1 MKMPVLDAV
10 QAGMRKRKRAAQF
23 RAGRESLQK
32 KYKFATLAYHDEPN
46 ENLAANAQIAG
57 WLKEG
62 RLEPFEALYAQ
73 SERAD
78 IMLANAT
85 KLHIF
90 QWRQL
95 FEAFDEADG
104 PTCDTLTEPFKR
116 WFEATRTPLAAASYA
131 SALYDAAFAYRGG
144 RCADEVREEQ
154 WARYNERLEAGR
166 DALAATEPAG
176 RQSLPWLWA
185 HYDYGLQDA
194 GNLDEFNARFREAWS
209 RDMSNFLICTS
220 HGVRL
225 LPRWLGHDAR
235 DLEGFAR
242 HAAGMTHDRFG
253 EGMYALIYGQGYHI
267 GSHPI
272 GDTLCDK
279 DRLKRG
285 YEDLCARYP
294 SQSMLNRFA
303 AGMYFARDYSTCAAV
318 FRGMNAIVPDLWD
331 GDTETARIEDALD
344 TFYVVT

>member
-1 MKMPVLDAV
+1 MKIPLVGAM
-10 QAGMRKRKRAAQF
+10 QAEIRRQKRAKQF

-32 KYKFATLAYHDEPN
+32 KYKFATLAYHDEP
-46 ENLAANAQIAG
+46 EQARAAMAEIAG
-57 WLKEG
+57 WLKQG

-73 SERAD
+73 SERDD

-90 QWRQL
+90 LWRRL
-95 FEAFDEADG
+95 FAQFEEADG
-104 PTCDTLTEPFKR
+104 ATCDRLTTPFR
-116 WFEATRTPLAAASYA
+116 TWFETTRTPLAAASYA
-131 SALYDAAFAYRGG
+131 GALYKAGFAYRGTRG
-144 RCADEVREEQ
+144 ADQVREEQ
-154 WARYNERLEAGR
+154 WARYNERLEIGR
-166 DALAATEPAG
+166 DALAASEVAG

-185 HYDYGLQDA
+185 WYDYGLQDA
-194 GNLDEFNARFREAWS
+194 DNLEAFNERFRAAWS
-209 RDMSNFLICTS
+209 RDMSNFLICTA

-225 LPRWLGHDAR
+225 LPRWLGSDHR
-235 DLEGFAR
+235 DLEMFAR
-242 HAAGMTHDRFG
+242 NATGMTHDRFG
-253 EGMYALIYGQGYHI
+253 EGFYALIYGHGYHI

-285 YEDLCARYP
+285 YEDLAARFP
-294 SQSMLNRFA
+294 SQSILNRFA
-303 AGMYFARDYSTCAAV
+303 AGMYFARDYATCAAV

-331 GDTETARIEDALD
+331 GATETARMEDALD